1 MYKNDLKLISSFI
14 DNKNPKQELNFALVG
29 NGAIYATDT
38 RKAIQFNFKEIRGKA
53 LIHKKLFKG
62 LEAILGKDERLH
74 FEYDCLHTDNV
85 KLNIDTGYY
94 IEDENGK
101 NKIGA
106 KAEHYPDINRI
117 IDMQLPNHFALESID
132 DLQWELTQKN
142 CFIDDLHLNPVIA
155 YSDCSMF
162 DIYYKPQMVN
172 EKKNLKQQQ
181 LKLLHKKQMKTVLYL
196 HSLLQYLWE
205 ENLRVKQ
212 SRSFKNEN

>member
-1 MYKNDLKLISSFI
+1 MKKNDLKLVTSFI
-14 DNKNPKQELNFALVG
+14 ANKDAKQELNFALVG

-172 EKKNLKQQQ
+172 EKQELETATVKIVAQKADENGVVFTQFIAVFMGRKFESKAKQ
-181 LKLLHKKQMKTVLYL
+181 
-196 HSLLQYLWE
+196 E
-205 ENLRVKQ
+205 
-212 SRSFKNEN
+212 F

>member
-1 MYKNDLKLISSFI
+1 MKKNDLKLISSFI
-14 DNKNPKQELNFALVG
+14 ANKDAKQELNFALVG

-62 LEAILGKDERLH
+62 LEAILGKDEYLH
-74 FEYDCLHTDNV
+74 FENDCLHTDNV

-142 CFIDDLHLNPVIA
+142 CFIDDLHLNPVIS
-155 YSDCSMF
+155 YNDCSMF

-172 EKKNLKQQQ
+172 EKQELETATVKIVANKADENGVVFTQFIAVFMGRKFESKAKQ
-181 LKLLHKKQMKTVLYL
+181 
-196 HSLLQYLWE
+196 E
-205 ENLRVKQ
+205 
-212 SRSFKNEN
+212 F

>member
-74 FEYDCLHTDNV
+74 FEYDYLHTDNV

-172 EKKNLKQQQ
+172 EKQELETATVKIVAQKADENGVVFTQFIAVFMGRKFESKAKQEF
-181 LKLLHKKQMKTVLYL
+181 KK
-196 HSLLQYLWE
+196 
-205 ENLRVKQ
+205 
-212 SRSFKNEN
+212 